1 MVTDDELHLG
11 VFRTADSEPGH
22 LIRLFDGALPILK
35 NRIAKSKS
43 PTLKLS
49 RCFLISGIT
58 LMVRSWRSVP
68 VPGAIAA
75 WALCSDW
82 TRKAQCAV
90 HRTLS
95 TFRLFLLRSTNEFPA
110 LNIEGAVVSG
120 DELRLFQRGNRRH
133 AENAV
138 IRFQLSVLLDTL
150 SSERASAIKPS
161 AINRYDLGHVDEF
174 HSASPT
180 RRRCRMAPWY
190 SPPSQRIPTTPTTT
204 QR

>member
-1 MVTDDELHLG
+1 MITLTKIRELNLSAAPTPGRPLHLSAASGLACLKSFIYVVTDDELHLG

-22 LIRLFDGALPILK
+22 LIRLFDGALPIP

-90 HRTLS
+90 HS
-95 TFRLFLLRSTNEFPA
+95 
-110 LNIEGAVVSG
+110 I
-120 DELRLFQRGNRRH
+120 
-133 AENAV
+133 
-138 IRFQLSVLLDTL
+138 
-150 SSERASAIKPS
+150 
-161 AINRYDLGHVDEF
+161 
-174 HSASPT
+174 
-180 RRRCRMAPWY
+180 
-190 SPPSQRIPTTPTTT
+190 
-204 QR
+204 